1 MSCAMLGLI
10 IWLLDELTG
19 CGYVC
24 FFENI
29 HVYNL
34 QYFPNTYNSIRYIF
48 ESANNSIP
56 VYQFVLYELG
66 LIYNIFKV
74 LHFTCSYNHL

>member
-1 MSCAMLGLI
+1 MSCAMLGFI

-19 CGYVC
+19 CG
-24 FFENI
+24 
-29 HVYNL
+29 
-34 QYFPNTYNSIRYIF
+34 YFPNTYNSIRYIF

-66 LIYNIFKV
+66 LIYTIFKV